1 MKKLMWA
8 LLLVLSACATTG
20 RNGSG
25 ERYWIKS
32 DEATIG
38 MDDAVSLLH
47 YANYARNLSAAERER
62 EIERQ
67 RMAYNRD
74 KNDFR
79 RLQYALVLASPDASA
94 SERKQAQQLLDPLLD
109 GKHDSGLMAL
119 AALLN
124 AHLNALGQAQQQG
137 VLQGAQQGQK
147 RIDELEKKLDA
158 VKDIERSLLR
168 REKGKL

>member
-32 DEATIG
+32 DEASIS

-47 YANYARNLSAAERER
+47 YANHARNLSAAERER

-67 RMAYNRD
+67 RMAYN
-74 KNDFR
+74 KEKSDFR
-79 RLQYALVLASPDASA
+79 RLQYALVLATPDAGS
-94 SERKQAQQLLDPLLD
+94 SERKQAQQLLEPLLD
-109 GKHDSGLMAL
+109 GKHDSGLRAL
-119 AALLN
+119 ATLLN
-124 AHLNALGQAQQQG
+124 AHLNALAQAQ
-137 VLQGAQQGQK
+137 QQGQK